1 MLVEFIL
8 CVVPL
13 VAAFFIFK
21 DAPATPP
28 SQSTKLKVDR
38 RNTDRE
44 QQPLTAVLEEGDGE
58 SSPSQ
63 RTQSNKTAP
72 YDHRK
77 SNASTLDSTW
87 ALVKRETILLSQNK
101 AYIILF
107 SVFSIGVGFFNS
119 ILTLLNQLVQ
129 PFGYSNDDAGTFG
142 AVFIVAGLVGAG
154 IAGKILETT
163 KAYKTSLKV
172 GITLCVLAITFM
184 LLMLFSNNFWPLCVA
199 FGIMGFFVLP
209 LLPIMLENCAECTYP
224 VAEELSSGFLFAGCN
239 ILGLGF
245 IFAIQVR
252 RGIWYHDKR
261 NLNFIILVVFN

>member
-44 QQPLTAVLEEGDGE
+44 QQPLTAVPEEGDGE

-63 RTQSNKTAP
+63 RTQSNKTVAP
-72 YDHRK
+72 YDHGK

-87 ALVKRETILLSQNK
+87 ALVKRETVLLSQNK

-163 KAYKTSLKV
+163 KAYKTSLKI

-252 RGIWYHDKR
+252 RGRWYHDKR
-261 NLNFIILVVFN
+261 ILTLLFL